1 MKKYLKTKYTPIK
14 ITIILEK
21 ISLLMVFSV
30 FFGGVVE
37 NK

>member
-30 FFGGVVE
+30 FFGGVIE

>member
-14 ITIILEK
+14 IILILEK
-21 ISLLMVFSV
+21 INLFDGVQC
-30 FFGGVVE
+30 FFWGVIE

>member
-21 ISLLMVFSV
+21 ICLLMVFSV

>member
-30 FFGGVVE
+30 FFGGCY
-37 NK
+37 

>member
-14 ITIILEK
+14 ITTILEK

>member
-14 ITIILEK
+14 IILILEK
-21 ISLLMVFSV
+21 INLFMIFNV
-30 FFGGVVE
+30 FFWGVIE

>member
-21 ISLLMVFSV
+21 INLLMIFSV
-30 FFGGVVE
+30 FFWGGY
-37 NK
+37 

>member
-14 ITIILEK
+14 IEIILEK
-21 ISLLMVFSV
+21 NNLLMVFSV
-30 FFGGVVE
+30 FFGGVIE